1 MDAIRKKMQ
10 SMKAE
15 TDDFYR
21 RINNYETTSKEFDGI
36 SAKFD
41 CDIRDFSKK
50 VQKLE
55 VAMDETLEKL
65 TSSSSKL
72 EEAEKEFKDKEQDVN
87 TAARRVILLEE
98 EARNS
103 EQKLAA
109 CSIKVATMSKE
120 ADKIIREARVFETR
134 TMNNEVEIETLDK
147 DLREARRIEADS
159 EMKYDNL
166 ARSLSMIEDELKRAE
181 DRVKNA
187 DQRLVVI
194 NEDLSTIGENQKQ
207 LEVSE
212 EKARRREEKYQ
223 DQIKNLN
230 IRLSQAIS
238 RSEYAEMNISK
249 LHHRID
255 EIEDEIIR
263 EKLKINAV
271 SGHST
276 RPSTTCST
284 STRTMMMTKNTE
296 SHIKFV

>member
-1 MDAIRKKMQ
+1 MDAIRKKMF

-15 TDDFYR
+15 TDEYYK
-21 RINNYETTSKEFDGI
+21 RINNFEDTKKNYDGESDGFD
-36 SAKFD
+36 AN
-41 CDIRDFSKK
+41 IRDFSKK

-55 VAMDETLEKL
+55 CSMDECLESLVSTGQKE
-65 TSSSSKL
+65 
-72 EEAEKEFKDKEQDVN
+72 EEADKQFKDKEQEVN
-87 TAARRVILLEE
+87 TAARRLILLEE

-103 EQKLAA
+103 EVKLAN
-109 CSIKVATMSKE
+109 CTIKVATTSKE
-120 ADKIIREARVFETR
+120 ADKIIKEARHFESR
-134 TMNNEVEIETLDK
+134 TMNNEVEIEQLDK

-166 ARSLSMIEDELKRAE
+166 ARSLSMIKDELTRAE
-181 DRVKNA
+181 ERVKIA
-187 DQRLVVI
+187 DARLVVI
-194 NEDLSTIGENQKQ
+194 SEDLQTIGENQKQ

-223 DQIKNLN
+223 DQIKQLN
-230 IRLSQAIS
+230 VRLTTAIN

-271 SGHST
+271 SGQLDETFNDMIS
-276 RPSTTCST
+276 
-284 STRTMMMTKNTE
+284 
-296 SHIKFV
+296 KF

>member
-1 MDAIRKKMQ
+1 MDAIRKKMY

-21 RINNYETTSKEFDGI
+21 RINNYETTAKEFDDVSSKYEI
-36 SAKFD
+36 
-41 CDIRDFSKK
+41 DIRDMSKK

-65 TSSSSKL
+65 VATTSKE
-72 EEAEKEFKDKEQDVN
+72 EEADKEFKDKEQDVN
-87 TAARRVILLEE
+87 TAARRLILLEE

-103 EQKLAA
+103 EVKLAA
-109 CSIKVATMSKE
+109 CTVKVAQMSKE
-120 ADKIIREARVFETR
+120 ADRIIKEARVFESR

-166 ARSLSMIEDELKRAE
+166 ARSLSMIEDELRRAE
-181 DRVKNA
+181 ERVRNA
-187 DQRLVVI
+187 DARLVVI
-194 NEDLSTIGENQKQ
+194 SDDLGTIGENQKQ

-223 DQIKNLN
+223 DQIKGLN
-230 IRLSQAIS
+230 IRLDQAVS

-249 LHHRID
+249 LHLRID

-271 SGHST
+271 SSQLDDT
-276 RPSTTCST
+276 FND
-284 STRTMMMTKNTE
+284 MINKY
-296 SHIKFV
+296 